1 MAVALVTAFCYALAA
16 ALQQHAAEHAGT
28 PGGLRLLAH
37 LVTRPRWLA
46 GVAAI
51 VAGGCLHVLAL
62 RLGPLVLVQPIGV
75 SGLVFALP
83 LAAALHG
90 HRVVR
95 RELLGAIAVAAGL
108 VAVLVS
114 VQLPTRPPTM
124 TGRGLAVLVGIT
136 ARGRAC
142 GRFRWS
148 PPAHR
153 GARSGLRGRR
163 GALFGV
169 ASAPVRLVAVRVGD
183 MTQLHALLG
192 PTVILGA
199 AATAG
204 LLLAQSAYHVGS
216 LASVLPAVIVADPL
230 AAILVGQFL
239 LGEPVGFSVAASL
252 RRRTPYGWD
261 AEGCED
267 VAGLGRAG
275 AEEQVRAGPF
285 GVA

>member
-1 MAVALVTAFCYALAA
+1 MAVALVAAFCYALAA

-136 ARGRAC
+136 AAVVLAAAFG
-142 GRFRWS
+142 
-148 PPAHR
+148 
-153 GARSGLRGRR
+153 GRR
-163 GALFGV
+163 LPTGVRAPVYAAGAGALFGV
-169 ASAPVRLVAVRVGD
+169 ASALVRLVAVRVGD

-230 AAILVGQFL
+230 GAILVGQFL

-267 VAGLGRAG
+267 GAGLGRAG